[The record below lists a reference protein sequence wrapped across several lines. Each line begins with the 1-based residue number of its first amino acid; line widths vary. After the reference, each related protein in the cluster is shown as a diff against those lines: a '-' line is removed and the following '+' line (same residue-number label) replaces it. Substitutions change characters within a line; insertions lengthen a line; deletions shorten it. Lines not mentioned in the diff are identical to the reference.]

1 MRASAISTSTK
12 NAPSISRRSKI
23 VGLAATL
30 LLGGAVQ
37 LLPAD
42 TAWACADG
50 RLTGGAVVH
59 DGVHPVAPDAAFT
72 AGSARSV
79 DAGGAWASFGVSI
92 HNTTGG
98 VQSGVRPSF
107 GIHSPGRARALT
119 PQDVRVEMLVPGGG
133 WERLKL
139 SVNCT
144 GVVEAEP
151 AYRQRLDDGGTAVV
165 QIRLAL
171 TPGAPQ
177 DRTELQVLTDS
188 HTAVSETPGLTDRRT
203 VRISRPAAGPTAR
216 TTPAGKATRTA
227 KAPAPVATPAP
238 AVAPAAVTAP
248 APAGSTPAAAAGPA
262 ASPAVPPAAPARL
275 AQTGG
280 SRSTGPLIG
289 AGGALVLLGA
299 GGVLVARRRA
309 RG

>member
-1 MRASAISTSTK
+1 MRASGISAFTK
-12 NAPSISRRSKI
+12 NAPSVSRRSKI

-59 DGVHPVAPDAAFT
+59 DGIHPVAPDAAFT
-72 AGSARSV
+72 ADSAGTV

-98 VQSGVRPSF
+98 TQSGVRPSF
-107 GIHSPGRARALT
+107 GVHSPGKAKALQ

-133 WERLKL
+133 WEPLKL

-165 QIRLAL
+165 RIRLAL
-171 TPGAPQ
+171 TAGAPE
-177 DRTELQVLTDS
+177 DRTDLQVLTDS
-188 HTAVSETPGLTDRRT
+188 HTATSETPGLTDRRT
-203 VRISRPAAGPTAR
+203 VKISRPAAEPT
-216 TTPAGKATRTA
+216 GKATPTA
-227 KAPAPVATPAP
+227 KAPAPVATPTST
-238 AVAPAAVTAP
+238 VAPAAVAAP
-248 APAGSTPAAAAGPA
+248 APATAAAASPA
-262 ASPAVPPAAPARL
+262 AVPPAAPARL
-275 AQTGG
+275 AETGG
-280 SRSTGPLIG
+280 SHGTGPLVG
-289 AGGALVLLGA
+289 A
-299 GGVLVARRRA
+299 
-309 RG
+309 

>member
-1 MRASAISTSTK
+1 MRASGISAFTK
-12 NAPSISRRSKI
+12 NAPSVSRRSKI

-42 TAWACADG
+42 TAWACADS

-59 DGVHPVAPDAAFT
+59 DGIHPVAPDAAFT
-72 AGSARSV
+72 ADSAGTV

-98 VQSGVRPSF
+98 TQSGVRPSF
-107 GIHSPGRARALT
+107 GIHSPGKAKALQ

-133 WERLKL
+133 WEPLKL

-165 QIRLAL
+165 RIRLAL
-171 TPGAPQ
+171 TAGAPK
-177 DRTELQVLTDS
+177 DRTDLQVLTDS
-188 HTAVSETPGLTDRRT
+188 HTATSETPGLTDRRT
-203 VRISRPAAGPTAR
+203 VKISRPAAEPT
-216 TTPAGKATRTA
+216 GKATPTA
-227 KAPAPVATPAP
+227 KAPAPVATPTST
-238 AVAPAAVTAP
+238 VAPAAVAAP
-248 APAGSTPAAAAGPA
+248 APATAAAATGPA
-262 ASPAVPPAAPARL
+262 ASPAAVPARL
-275 AQTGG
+275 AETGG
-280 SRSTGPLIG
+280 SHGTGPLVG

-299 GGVLVARRRA
+299 GGVLAARRRA

>member
-1 MRASAISTSTK
+1 MRASGISAFTK

-42 TAWACADG
+42 AAWACADG

-59 DGVHPVAPDAAFT
+59 DGIHPVAPDAAFT
-72 AGSARSV
+72 ADSAGSV
-79 DAGGAWASFGVSI
+79 DAGGVWASFGVSI
-92 HNTTGG
+92 HNTTGEM
-98 VQSGVRPSF
+98 QSGVRPSF
-107 GIHSPGRARALT
+107 GIHSPGRAKALQ

-133 WERLKL
+133 WEPLKL

-165 QIRLAL
+165 RIRMAL
-171 TPGAPQ
+171 TAGAPK
-177 DRTELQVLTDS
+177 DRTDLQVLTDS
-188 HTAVSETPGLTDRRT
+188 HTATSETPGLTDRRT
-203 VRISRPAAGPTAR
+203 VKISRPAATPT
-216 TTPAGKATRTA
+216 GKATPTA
-227 KAPAPVATPAP
+227 KTAPTTKAPAPVTTPAP
-238 AVAPAAVTAP
+238 TVVPAAVAAP
-248 APAGSTPAAAAGPA
+248 APATGTPATAAGSPAAGSPAAAP
-262 ASPAVPPAAPARL
+262 SAAPARL
-275 AQTGG
+275 AETGG

-299 GGVLVARRRA
+299 GG
-309 RG
+309 

>member
-1 MRASAISTSTK
+1 MRASGISAFTK
-12 NAPSISRRSKI
+12 NAPSVSRRSKI
-23 VGLAATL
+23 AGLAATL

-59 DGVHPVAPDAAFT
+59 DGIHPVAPDAAFT
-72 AGSARSV
+72 ADSAGTV

-98 VQSGVRPSF
+98 TQSGVRPSF
-107 GIHSPGRARALT
+107 GVHSPGRAKALQ

-133 WERLKL
+133 WEPLKL

-165 QIRLAL
+165 RIRLAL
-171 TPGAPQ
+171 TAGAPK
-177 DRTELQVLTDS
+177 DRTDLQVLTDS
-188 HTAVSETPGLTDRRT
+188 HTATSETPGLTDRRT
-203 VRISRPAAGPTAR
+203 VKISRPAAEPTGR
-216 TTPAGKATRTA
+216 TIPTGKATPTA
-227 KAPAPVATPAP
+227 KAPAPVATPTST
-238 AVAPAAVTAP
+238 VAPAAVAAP
-248 APAGSTPAAAAGPA
+248 APATAVAATGPA
-262 ASPAVPPAAPARL
+262 ASPAAVPPAAPARL
-275 AQTGG
+275 AETGG
-280 SRSTGPLIG
+280 SHGTGPLVG

-299 GGVLVARRRA
+299 GGVLAARRRA